1 MKILYESLKMLG
13 IAIMLWL
20 PVYVVCAV
28 IDYKLEPLSPIWWL
42 LVIFN
47 GFLTSVIYDILNPK

>member
-1 MKILYESLKMLG
+1 MKFLYQTLKMLG

-20 PVYVVCAV
+20 PVYVVCAA
-28 IDYKLEPLSPIWWL
+28 IDYKIEAPSPIWWF

-47 GFLTSVIYDILNPK
+47 GFLTMTIYGILNQK